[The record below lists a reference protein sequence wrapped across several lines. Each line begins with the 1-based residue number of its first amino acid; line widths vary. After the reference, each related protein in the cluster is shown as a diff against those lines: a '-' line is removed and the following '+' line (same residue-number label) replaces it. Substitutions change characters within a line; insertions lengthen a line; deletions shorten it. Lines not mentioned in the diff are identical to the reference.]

1 MHNSLLYIIQ
11 TITDLYLMALLF
23 RLVLELLRA
32 DYYNPI
38 AQLIINITDPI
49 TRPFNFIPRI
59 GNFNLSILI
68 IWIFLQS
75 VVFWFLL
82 FSVSREMPYSDL
94 ILISII
100 KFLNSLVSLYT
111 WGIIIHA
118 VLSWLPLNYN
128 PLIALLSEIIEPFL
142 SPFRKILPLT
152 GGIDFS
158 PILAL
163 IILNSISIAI
173 PNTNLVI

>member
-49 TRPFNFIPRI
+49 TRPFKFIPRI

-82 FSVSREMPYSDL
+82 FSVSREMPY
-94 ILISII
+94 
-100 KFLNSLVSLYT
+100 
-111 WGIIIHA
+111 
-118 VLSWLPLNYN
+118 
-128 PLIALLSEIIEPFL
+128 
-142 SPFRKILPLT
+142 
-152 GGIDFS
+152 
-158 PILAL
+158 
-163 IILNSISIAI
+163 
-173 PNTNLVI
+173 